1 MFCSNFNDGIVSYIT
16 IRKEDISLTHREN
29 MCVAGC
35 EALRTFSPRATE
47 KDSVILINLEE
58 HFGTIAGVVCGTL
71 GLLLAIFIFLLLRYV
86 NVKQKQSC
94 SIMWQSY
101 V

>member
-1 MFCSNFNDGIVSYIT
+1 MFPTAFNLKST
-16 IRKEDISLTHREN
+16 
-29 MCVAGC
+29 VAGC

-71 GLLLAIFIFLLLRYV
+71 GLLLAIFIFLLLRF
-86 NVKQKQSC
+86 VKMSTQHERVHAL
-94 SIMWQSY
+94 SY
-101 V
+101 GKHTLFNLIFLLDNS

>member
-1 MFCSNFNDGIVSYIT
+1 MFPTAFNLKST
-16 IRKEDISLTHREN
+16 
-29 MCVAGC
+29 VAGC

-71 GLLLAIFIFLLLRYV
+71 GLLLAIFIFLLLRF
-86 NVKQKQSC
+86 VKMSTQHEFMLYHVASNTLINF
-94 SIMWQSY
+94 SS
-101 V
+101 

>member
-1 MFCSNFNDGIVSYIT
+1 MFPTAFNLKSN
-16 IRKEDISLTHREN
+16 
-29 MCVAGC
+29 VAGC

-71 GLLLAIFIFLLLRYV
+71 GLLLAIFIFLLLRF
-86 NVKQKQSC
+86 VKMSTQHERIHALS
-94 SIMWQSY
+94 
-101 V
+101 

>member
-1 MFCSNFNDGIVSYIT
+1 MFF
-16 IRKEDISLTHREN
+16 
-29 MCVAGC
+29 AGC

-71 GLLLAIFIFLLLRYV
+71 GLLLAIFIFLLLRYG
-86 NVKQKQSC
+86 NAKEKQSC
-94 SIMWQSY
+94 SIMWQGY

>member
-1 MFCSNFNDGIVSYIT
+1 MAKMQHNHISYSTLKMCFVS
-16 IRKEDISLTHREN
+16 
-29 MCVAGC
+29 GC

-86 NVKQKQSC
+86 NAKRKQS
-94 SIMWQSY
+94 
-101 V
+101 

>member
-1 MFCSNFNDGIVSYIT
+1 
-16 IRKEDISLTHREN
+16 
-29 MCVAGC
+29 MCFVAGC

-86 NVKQKQSC
+86 DAKRKQSR
-94 SIMWQSY
+94 SIMWWGY
-101 V
+101 E

>member
-1 MFCSNFNDGIVSYIT
+1 MFPTAFNLKSTV
-16 IRKEDISLTHREN
+16 
-29 MCVAGC
+29 VGC

-71 GLLLAIFIFLLLRYV
+71 GLLLAIFIFLLLRF
-86 NVKQKQSC
+86 VKMSTQHERIHALPYGKHTLINLIFLLDNSC
-94 SIMWQSY
+94 
-101 V
+101 